1 MRIIS
6 EITQSEAMASF
17 LARPRFALG
26 ATIFFAG
33 TMLLLIE
40 AIKTLY
46 R

>member
-6 EITQSEAMASF
+6 EITHPEAMASF
-17 LARPRFALG
+17 LACPRFALG

-40 AIKTLY
+40 ALNTIY

>member
-17 LARPRFALG
+17 LARPSFAPG

-33 TMLLLIE
+33 TTLLLIE
-40 AIKTLY
+40 AINTLY

>member
-6 EITQSEAMASF
+6 EITLSEAMASF
-17 LARPRFALG
+17 LARPSFALG

-33 TMLLLIE
+33 TTLLLIE
-40 AIKTLY
+40 AINTLY